1 MVEIEIALN
10 VELTSKS
17 RLKSGKIK
25 MKSDY

>member
-17 RLKSGKIK
+17 RLKSCKIK